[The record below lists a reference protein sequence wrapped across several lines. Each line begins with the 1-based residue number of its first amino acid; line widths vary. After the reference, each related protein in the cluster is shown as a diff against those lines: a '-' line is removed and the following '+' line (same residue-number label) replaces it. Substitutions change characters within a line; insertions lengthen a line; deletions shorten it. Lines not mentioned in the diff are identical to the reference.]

1 MEGMLDYEAAKEQLE
16 QLQAAIAKA
25 ADEVEDLGR
34 MISEK
39 AASFPGEMAA
49 LYLAGDDKAARKL
62 VDANSEI
69 SERRHRVMA
78 ALEGLRRAEAEVG
91 QTIEMYELHER
102 RVHEFE
108 EAKAALA
115 ALAARRDE
123 FDARLDMAANTTEK
137 RRIVEQYRDVRQ
149 LAKRTYNARR
159 LAAALGEVEDFDTF
173 CGQIGV
179 EVVAQNPVHAIM
191 GSRYVN

>member
-1 MEGMLDYEAAKEQLE
+1 
-16 QLQAAIAKA
+16 
-25 ADEVEDLGR
+25 
-34 MISEK
+34 
-39 AASFPGEMAA
+39 PGEMAK
-49 LYLAGDDKAARKL
+49 LYLTGDDKAARKL

-78 ALEGLRRAEAEVG
+78 ALDGLRRAEAEVG
-91 QTIEMYELHER
+91 RVVGTYELHER

-123 FDARLDMAANTTEK
+123 FDARMEMAVGNIEK

-149 LAKRTYNARR
+149 LAKRTYAARR
-159 LAAALGEVEDFDTF
+159 LAAALGDVEGFDVF

-179 EVVAQNPVHAIM
+179 EVVAKNPTHFIM